1 MKKILLFSMS
11 FLFISFISNAT
22 IHRVSVANFAFS
34 PADIGNVTVGDTI
47 RWFWVSGNH
56 TTTDTSGSANNVL
69 PAGAAKWN
77 APINATD
84 TAFNY
89 KVTVAGTYNYI
100 CIPHASGGMVGSFTA
115 SATLPVTLTSF
126 AVNSLNSNASLNW
139 KTASEQNTDYF
150 SVRRSSNGSEYTEIA
165 RIPAAG
171 NSAAE
176 TSYSFTDTKIS
187 SGQQYYYYSLAIVDK
202 DGKRVFS
209 DTKLFK
215 NKLSALKLITSLSPN
230 PVNGGHLMMTFNAD
244 KEGKMNVQVINA
256 EGKTIISTMMQAYQ
270 GVNNGHLPLR
280 NLSSGNYAVVCKL
293 NGIKETHQIIVNR
306 SR

>member
-1 MKKILLFSMS
+1 MKKILLLSFS
-11 FLFISFISNAT
+11 FLLISLFSKAT
-22 IHRVSVANFAFS
+22 IHVVNVANFSFS
-34 PADIGNVTVGDTI
+34 PAAIDNVVVGDTV
-47 RWFWVSGNH
+47 RWVWLGGNH
-56 TTTDTSGSANNVL
+56 TTTDTAVGSDNVL

-77 APINATD
+77 SPINSANTSFD
-84 TAFNY
+84 Y

-100 CIPHASGGMVGSFTA
+100 CIPHAAFGMVGSFTA
-115 SATLPVTLTSF
+115 STALPVILSSF
-126 AVNSLNSNASLNW
+126 QVGGINSNASLNW

-176 TSYSFTDTKIS
+176 TSYSFTDTKVS
-187 SGQQYYYYSLAIVDK
+187 SNQQYYYYNLAIVDK

-215 NKLSALKLITSLSPN
+215 NKLSDLKLITSISPN
-230 PVNGGHLMMTFNAD
+230 PVSGTGHLMMTFNAD

-256 EGKTIISTMMQAYQ
+256 DGKTIISTMMQAYP
-270 GVNNGHLPLR
+270 GVNNGHLHLG
-280 NLSSGNYAVVCKL
+280 NLSAGSYSVVCLL
-293 NGIKETHQIIVNR
+293 NGIKETRQVIVK
-306 SR
+306 